1 MRGDPGFRDETMVRM
16 ALAFLAGVLLLQQL
30 PALPPRWLV
39 LPLLATG
46 ILIAPVWRLPVPV
59 IVGFLWSWWC
69 AQGVLADRLP
79 EALAGQDLVVT
90 GVVSDLPRKRGDSQ
104 RFVFDV
110 HEARIPASTSSEVVW
125 HGRVR
130 LSWRMPTRPVRGG
143 ERMKLRVRLYPPGG
157 FRNPGGFDYERW
169 LFSNRLGA
177 TGYVLSGLDDVPGDQ
192 PPGVLHQR
200 LREAVRARVD
210 MASDPSTGRALFKA
224 LVVGDRSGFGDAH
237 WEVFRKTG
245 TSHLVAISGLH
256 LGLLA
261 GLVYFLAER
270 SWRRSEWLCRRSP
283 SQVSGAILAL
293 AGATGYALLAGFSL
307 PTQRALIMLAFAT
320 GALVFRRN
328 VRPVDVLALTLV
340 AVLLFDAAAVLSAGF
355 WLSFGAVGV
364 IFMVLPD
371 RGTPV
376 PVWSGW
382 VRVQLAIS
390 VGLVPVM
397 AAWGLPLSVAAPLA
411 NLLAV
416 PWFTVVVV
424 PLSLLATFVV
434 ALFPVAGQPLLHG
447 VVVLLDRTWAV
458 LAWIAEAGPLTWS
471 PGPAPLWALLLAGA
485 GALVL
490 LLPVRGLLRGWGLVL
505 MLPLL
510 LPRGDV
516 MRDGSLDVAVLD
528 VGQGLAVVVRTTRHT
543 LVYDL
548 GPGYPSGFNT
558 AETVVIPFLES
569 RGVRRVDRLVL
580 SHDDV
585 DHAGATDRFVAGMPV
600 GDILSGQPQAV
611 GKGALACRAGMQWNW
626 DGVRFEVLHPRAGE
640 QSANDNDASCV
651 LRIVHA
657 GGTILLTG
665 DITRR
670 VERLLTDGIGLPPT
684 DYVVVPHHGSRTS
697 SSAGLV
703 NAVRARY
710 ALVSAG
716 HNNRYGFPHPEV
728 SDRWRRSGATVLNTA
743 ESGALMIAL
752 HNDGTST
759 LARFREERRRYWH
772 R

>member
-1 MRGDPGFRDETMVRM
+1 MVRT

-30 PALPPRWLV
+30 PALPPGWLV

-46 ILIAPVWRLPVPV
+46 FLVARIWPLPLLV
-59 IVGFLWSWWC
+59 IGGFLWSWWC
-69 AQGVLADRLP
+69 AQGVLAERLP

-90 GVVSDLPRKRGDSQ
+90 GVVSDLPRHRGDSQ
-104 RFVFDV
+104 RFLFDV
-110 HEARIPASTSSEVVW
+110 REARIPVSTSREVAW
-125 HGRVR
+125 RGRAR
-130 LSWRMPTRPVRGG
+130 LAWRTPTRPVRGG
-143 ERMKLRVRLYPPGG
+143 EPLKLRVRLYPPGG

-177 TGYVLSGLDDVPGDQ
+177 TGYVVSGLEDLSGDPRPGA
-192 PPGVLHQR
+192 LHQR
-200 LREAVRARVD
+200 LRESVRTRVD
-210 MASDPSTGRALFKA
+210 MASGPSPGRALFNA

-261 GLVYFLAER
+261 GLAYFLAER
-270 SWRRSEWLCRRSP
+270 SWRRSEWLCRRWP
-283 SQVSGAILAL
+283 SQIAGAIFAL
-293 AGATGYALLAGFSL
+293 VAASGYALLAGFSL

-328 VRPVDVLALTLV
+328 VRPVDVLALALV
-340 AVLLFDAAAVLSAGF
+340 AVLLFDPAAVLSAGF

-364 IFMVLPD
+364 IFMVLPAPGV
-371 RGTPV
+371 RTPL
-376 PVWSGW
+376 WAGW

-390 VGLVPVM
+390 IGLVPVM
-397 AAWGLPLSVAAPLA
+397 AAWGLPLSAVAPAV

-424 PLSLLATFVV
+424 PLSMLATLV
-434 ALFPVAGQPLLHG
+434 AALLPTAGQPLLRV
-447 VVVLLDRTWAV
+447 VVVLLDHTWAV
-458 LAWIAEAGPLTWS
+458 LAWIAQAGAWTWS
-471 PGPAPLWALLLAGA
+471 PGPAPLWALLFAVA

-490 LLPVRGLLRGWGLVL
+490 LLPVRWMLRGWGLVL
-505 MLPLL
+505 MLPLV
-510 LPRGDV
+510 LPHGHV
-516 MRDGSLDVAVLD
+516 MPQGALRVAVLD
-528 VGQGLAVVVRTTRHT
+528 VGQGLAVVVRTARHT

-548 GPGYPSGFNT
+548 GPGYASGFNT

-600 GDILSGQPQAV
+600 GDILSGQPRAV
-611 GKGALACRAGMQWNW
+611 GEGALACRAGMQWNW
-626 DGVRFEVLHPRAGE
+626 DGVQFEVLHPRAGE
-640 QSANDNDASCV
+640 QPGNDNDASCV
-651 LRIVHA
+651 LRIAHA
-657 GGTILLTG
+657 GGSILLTG

-670 VERLLTDGIGLPPT
+670 VERLLADGIRLPAT

-697 SSAGLV
+697 SSAWLV

-716 HNNRYGFPHPEV
+716 YKNRYGFPHAEV
-728 SDRWRRSGATVLNTA
+728 SERWRRSGATVLNTA

-752 HNDGTST
+752 DDDGTST

>member
-1 MRGDPGFRDETMVRM
+1 MVRM
-16 ALAFLAGVLLLQQL
+16 AFALLAGVLLLQQL
-30 PALPPRWLV
+30 PALPPGWLV

-46 ILIAPVWRLPVPV
+46 LLIARIWRLPLLMMA
-59 IVGFLWSWWC
+59 GFMWSWWC

-104 RFVFDV
+104 RFLFDV
-110 HEARIPASTSSEVVW
+110 HEARLSVSTSREVVW
-125 HGRVR
+125 RGRVR

-143 ERMKLRVRLYPPGG
+143 ERLKLRVRLYPPSG

-177 TGYVLSGLDDVPGDQ
+177 TGYVLSGLEDVPGGQ

-200 LREAVRARVD
+200 LREEVRARVD
-210 MASDPSTGRALFKA
+210 MASGPSTGRALFKA

-237 WEVFRKTG
+237 WKVFRKTG

-261 GLVYFLAER
+261 GLAYFLAER
-270 SWRRSEWLCRRSP
+270 LWRRSERLCRRLP
-283 SQVSGAILAL
+283 SQIAGAMLAL
-293 AGATGYALLAGFSL
+293 VAASGYALLAGFSL

-320 GALVFRRN
+320 GGLVFRRN
-328 VRPVDVLALTLV
+328 VRPVDVLALALV
-340 AVLLFDAAAVLSAGF
+340 TVLLFDPAAVLNAGF
-355 WLSFGAVGV
+355 WLSFGAVAV
-364 IFMVLPD
+364 IFMVLPGPGV
-371 RGTPV
+371 RM

-397 AAWGLPLSVAAPLA
+397 AAWGLPLSVAAPLV

-424 PLSLLATFVV
+424 PLSMLATLV
-434 ALFPVAGQPLLHG
+434 AALLPVAGQPLLRL
-447 VVVLLDRTWAV
+447 VVALLDHTWAV
-458 LAWIAEAGPLTWS
+458 LAWVAEAGAWTWS
-471 PGPAPLWALLLAGA
+471 PGAAPLWALFFAGA
-485 GALVL
+485 GAAVL
-490 LLPVRGLLRGWGLVL
+490 LLPVRGVLRGWGIVL
-505 MLPLL
+505 MLPLIVPHGHV
-510 LPRGDV
+510 LPE
-516 MRDGSLDVAVLD
+516 GSLRVAVLD
-528 VGQGLAVVVRTTRHT
+528 VGQGLAVVVRTHRHT

-548 GPGYPSGFNT
+548 GPRYASGFNT

-585 DHAGATDRFVAGMPV
+585 DHAGATGRFVAAMPV

-611 GKGALACRAGMQWNW
+611 GEGALACRAGMQWNW
-626 DGVRFEVLHPRAGE
+626 DGVQFEVLHPRAGE
-640 QSANDNDASCV
+640 QPGNDNDASCV
-651 LRIVHA
+651 LRIAHA
-657 GGTILLTG
+657 GGTVLLTG

-670 VERLLTDGIGLPPT
+670 VERLLIDLVRLRAT

-703 NAVRARY
+703 NALRARY

-716 HNNRYGFPHPEV
+716 YNNRYGFPHAEV
-728 SDRWRRSGATVLNTA
+728 ADRWRRSGATVLNTA
-743 ESGALMIAL
+743 ESGALMITL
-752 HNDGTST
+752 NNDGTST